1 MASFDWEKFWEKGK
15 APLIFGL
22 VGLVLVSGAVFTSLF
37 FYGQREAEIEII
49 SEEEETG
56 TIWVDL
62 AGAVERPGVY
72 ELPIDSRVKDV
83 LALAGGLSALAD
95 REWVEKNMNLAQ
107 KLVDGAKLYIPG
119 KGELA
124 EEGSVAGES
133 ASLVGKININSASLD
148 LLDSL
153 WGIGPVRAQDIIDS
167 RPYQSVE
174 ELRNKKIVPDNVF
187 EKIKEKISVY

>member
-1 MASFDWEKFWEKGK
+1 MDGFDWKSLWEKGK
-15 APLIFGL
+15 APLVFGL

-37 FYGQREAEIEII
+37 FYGQGEPEIEII

-62 AGAVERPGVY
+62 AGAVEKPGVY
-72 ELPIDSRVKDV
+72 ELPIDSRIKDV
-83 LALAGGLSALAD
+83 LTLAGGLSALAD
-95 REWVEKNMNLAQ
+95 REWVEKNLNLAQ
-107 KLVDGAKLYIPG
+107 KVLDGAKLYIPG

-133 ASLVGKININSASLD
+133 ASLVGKININTASVD
-148 LLDSL
+148 LLDTL
-153 WGIGPVRAQDIIDS
+153 WGIGPVRAQDIADG

-174 ELRNKKIVPDNVF
+174 ELKVRKIVPDNVF